1 MTDTI
6 EKVMDAVFEEP
17 EEKETKDNGLDLSNK
32 GLAKLAVQALAANGI
47 SKATTSA
54 MKTFGFA
61 NDIYGKNGQ
70 PSFVTRVQIGVA
82 SMYVSRII
90 TNKVAKMVDSDIDKL
105 ADIYVELRDSFKDPE
120 TKQ

>member
-1 MTDTI
+1 MADNI
-6 EKVMDAVFEEP
+6 EKVMDAVFREP
-17 EEKETKDNGLDLSNK
+17 EEKKDEVLDLSNK
-32 GLAKLAVQALAANGI
+32 GLAKLAVQAIAANGI

-61 NDIYGKNGQ
+61 NDIYGKNGK
-70 PSFVTRVQIGVA
+70 PSVMTRVQIGIA

-105 ADIYVELRDSFKDPE
+105 ADIYVELRDSFKEPKTE
-120 TKQ
+120 